1 MSQSADIFVVDDEQV
16 ILDAV
21 TKICSAE
28 GYRVVSTADAR
39 EAERLIGSGAFTMM
53 LCDIMMPQM
62 DGFQLLEVVRHR
74 APLMPVVMATGF
86 STVENA
92 VRSLRE
98 GAIDFVPKPFTSDE
112 LLSAVG
118 RALRLRA
125 LRQGAHITGSGVV
138 DASLLIVP
146 CPPKFHRL
154 GYASWVLIQE
164 GGTALVGITHL
175 FTKVVEVMEAVDLLG
190 VNEELV
196 QGTACA
202 QIRTADGLV
211 HPVLAPVSGRI
222 VESNQSLIASPASI
236 EKDPYF
242 DGWFY
247 RLIPS
252 DVEYEVPQLTSCS
265 SGDLY

>member
-1 MSQSADIFVVDDEQV
+1 MSQTADILVVDDEQV

-21 TKICSAE
+21 SKICSAE
-28 GYRVVSTADAR
+28 GYRVVSTTDAR
-39 EAERLIGSGAFTMM
+39 DAERLIGSGAFTMM

-62 DGFQLLEVVRHR
+62 DGFQLLEIVRHR
-74 APLMPVVMATGF
+74 APVMPVVMATGF

-92 VRSLRE
+92 VRSLRD

-125 LRQGAHITGSGVV
+125 FRGSTRTPGSGEV
-138 DASLLIVP
+138 DSSPLIVP
-146 CPPKFHRL
+146 CPPKYHRL
-154 GYASWVLIQE
+154 GYASWVALQE
-164 GGTALVGITHL
+164 GGTALLGISHL
-175 FTKVVEVMEAVDLLG
+175 FTRVVETMEAVELLP

-202 QIRTADGLV
+202 QIRTVDGLV

-222 VESNQSLIASPASI
+222 IECNQTVVASPASI

-242 DGWFY
+242 DGWLY

-252 DVEYEVPQLTSCS
+252 DVDYEVPQLTSCS

>member
-1 MSQSADIFVVDDEQV
+1 MQTADILVVDDEQV

-21 TKICSAE
+21 KKICTAE
-28 GYRVVSTADAR
+28 GYRVVSAPDAR
-39 EAERLIGSGAFTMM
+39 DVTHMLEATDFRMM
-53 LCDIMMPQM
+53 LCDIMMPQI
-62 DGFQLLEVVRHR
+62 DGFELLKAARKR

-92 VRSLRE
+92 VRSLHE

-118 RALRLRA
+118 RAVRLRKF
-125 LRQGAHITGSGVV
+125 RE
-138 DASLLIVP
+138 DAQKGGNDPAFLVVP
-146 CPPKFHRL
+146 CPPKYYRL
-154 GYASWVLIQE
+154 GFSSWVFLE
-164 GGTALVGITHL
+164 EPGTALVGLSHL
-175 FTKVVEVMEAVDLLG
+175 FTKIVEHIEEVILFD
-190 VNEELV
+190 VNSEIV
-196 QGTACA
+196 QGTACG
-202 QIRTADGLV
+202 QVRTADGLL
-211 HPVLAPVSGRI
+211 HAILAPVSGRI
-222 VESNQSLIASPASI
+222 VERNQAILTLPASI

-242 DGWFY
+242 EGWLY

>member
-1 MSQSADIFVVDDEQV
+1 MSQTADILVVDDEQV

-39 EAERLIGSGAFTMM
+39 EAERLIGSGSFTVM

-62 DGFQLLEVVRHR
+62 DGFQLLAVAQKR
-74 APLMPVVMATGF
+74 APMMPVVMATGF

-92 VRSLRE
+92 VRSLHE

-125 LRQGAHITGSGVV
+125 IRQSVRTTGSGPL
-138 DASLLIVP
+138 DSSLLIVP
-146 CPPKFHRL
+146 CPPKCHRL
-154 GYASWVLIQE
+154 GYSSWVSLE
-164 GGTALVGITHL
+164 EDGTALIGTTHL
-175 FTKVVEVMEAVDLLG
+175 FTKIVEHMEGLELLG
-190 VNEELV
+190 VNEEIA

-202 QIRTADGLV
+202 QIRTVDGLV

-222 VESNQSLIASPASI
+222 IECNQPVVASPASL

-242 DGWFY
+242 DGWLY